1 MLVSLNF
8 KKSAR
13 IKKKVHQFETVAKF
27 LIFCLYFLCADPGT
41 AVISFDFAQN
51 LSYPSSAQQIGK
63 SYFKSGRKCE
73 LFGITNETTK
83 KQCNYLIDEPQIIG
97 KGPNCVISIIHN
109 YVESVLAT
117 QPETLILFADNCGA
131 QNKNNTMIWYL
142 MWRVATGKNQKISL
156 NFMLS
161 GHTKFGPDRYFGLI
175 KKLYGQSDIDSIED
189 IISCVQ
195 NSSHS
200 GFNEPRVASDL
211 WYNWTDF
218 LSQFYKKLNGV
229 STYHHFTFEENR
241 VTVKRLA
248 SSNETDEFYLQLL
261 PPSGFPEKITPGG
274 LSVERQWYLYEEVR
288 SLCRLD
294 ENRDKVAPK
303 PTVEKTKPKKRNQ
316 STSSS
321 TGRKT
326 KRVKK
331 TPKKPEA
338 EENNNENESSLAKEI
353 KKRKPKTPKED
364 KVDETKTV
372 NTRKPRKI
380 QKDSTPKE
388 SKSTNKRQ
396 KK

>member
-1 MLVSLNF
+1 MLVSLNL

-41 AVISFDFAQN
+41 EVLSFDFAQN

-73 LFGITNETTK
+73 LFGI
-83 KQCNYLIDEPQIIG
+83 
-97 KGPNCVISIIHN
+97 
-109 YVESVLAT
+109 
-117 QPETLILFADNCGA
+117 
-131 QNKNNTMIWYL
+131 
-142 MWRVATGKNQKISL
+142 MWRVATRKNQKISL

-175 KKLYGQSDIDSIED
+175 KKLYGQSDIDSMED

-229 STYHHFTFEENR
+229 GTYHHFTFEENR

-248 SSNETDEFYLQLL
+248 SSDETDEFYLQLL

-274 LSVERQWYLYEEVR
+274 LSVKRQWYLYEEVR

-303 PTVEKTKPKKRNQ
+303 PTVEKTKSQKRDQ

-338 EENNNENESSLAKEI
+338 EEKNNENKSSSAKEI

-364 KVDETKTV
+364 KTEETKIV
-372 NTRKPRKI
+372 NTRKPRKT
-380 QKDSTPKE
+380 QKDSTLK
-388 SKSTNKRQ
+388 NLNRLRRG
-396 KK
+396 KKK